1 MRLLTELNPESTT
14 IVMVTH
20 SEHDALITNRVT
32 NLFDGRVAWTFYPPH
47 SLVPVAR
54 SGVGYLLLH
63 RSVSDKKKRGWCRTL
78 QPH

>member
-32 NLFDGRVAWTFYPPH
+32 NLFDGRVAWTFYSPPAWCP
-47 SLVPVAR
+47 SPEVGWVTC
-54 SGVGYLLLH
+54 SFTGV
-63 RSVSDKKKRGWCRTL
+63 
-78 QPH
+78 